1 MLSFFVGIQYL
12 GIIIIFVQVMVL
24 LLYRPSNL
32 QRMLLIIELA
42 TLVNHVGCLLM
53 MQATTAET
61 ALMAVK
67 FSYIGKPYILLAIF
81 LFLLYF
87 YRVHV
92 PDIVKYGLCVFHVCI
107 SLLVLTCEHHT
118 RCYSSMEFV
127 DEGYFPHLVFG
138 HGPIYILN
146 TLLIFFYFL
155 AGLGLSIIKYKDM
168 RTRDE
173 QKCALYLDIIILIGV
188 LGLIMYFTGITG
200 GYDTTLPS
208 YLIGN
213 ILLQICMMKYNM
225 LDALEVAKDVIAD
238 EIAQG
243 ILVVTPDDRIIYD
256 NQQLR
261 QIFTEDGVYHVRDT
275 YEVLQKYYELGERF
289 SRDDHIYEIR
299 KKEIEKN
306 GIGYG
311 DMYVV
316 SDVTENYNH
325 AVALER
331 QMVIAEMAN
340 RAKSDFLARMSH
352 EIRTP
357 INAVI
362 GMDEMILREGKDPAV
377 KKYAMNIKS
386 AANTLLSLIN
396 DILDSSKIESGK
408 LEIVPM
414 EYELD
419 SLLNDVVNAIYL
431 KAEDKGLK
439 LRLNVDQNLPNHL
452 YGDDVRIRQILTNL
466 LNNAVKYTHEGE
478 IRFTVE
484 NRSRADETILYFEVS
499 DTGIGIKEKD
509 LPKLCE
515 AFERI
520 EVSRNRN
527 IEGTGLGMSIVSDLL
542 HLMGSQL
549 HVQSIYGEGST
560 FSFELAQKPV
570 SEEKI
575 GNYEERI
582 RHMHQGHTYRSSFLA
597 PRAKLLV
604 VDDNDINRMVFCD
617 LLKQTKMQIVE
628 ADSGAACLEAVQHEH
643 FDLIF
648 LDHMMPDM
656 DGVETFRRM
665 KELPDNC
672 CTKTPVVALTA
683 NAVTG
688 AKEKYMEIGFDGYV
702 SKPIVSEKLEL
713 LIMELLPEELVEAVP
728 EQDAEAGPAHE
739 TSAVSD
745 PMNGSG
751 EEEAVLPEID
761 GIDWNYAHIYIP
773 DDNVLQLTLKN
784 IYRALESDLIQ
795 LTELYQNIYN
805 NEEGMAAYR
814 IKVHALKSTNASVG
828 AVMVS
833 QLAKLLEQK
842 AIEQDVEAIERLHPV
857 LMEQMRKL
865 QTALQEYYGCE
876 AKEQQTQMTEDSLE
890 QLLQELIGVLQS
902 YDYDGAD
909 AITEKLES
917 CDCSPKLKERL
928 QILREQEFQLEFD
941 ACTETAQQMLE
952 MIHSERE

>member
-118 RCYSSMEFV
+118 LFYSSMEFV

-275 YEVLQKYYELGERF
+275 YEVLQKYYELGEQF
-289 SRDDHIYEIR
+289 SRGDHIYEIR
-299 KKEIEKN
+299 KKAIEKN

-311 DMYVV
+311 NMYVV

-325 AVALER
+325 AVELER

-357 INAVI
+357 INAI
-362 GMDEMILREGKDPAV
+362 AGMDEMILREGREPIV

-408 LEIVPM
+408 LEILPM

-431 KAEDKGLK
+431 KAADKGLK
-439 LRLNVDQNLPNHL
+439 LLINVDQNLPNRL

-466 LNNAVKYTHEGE
+466 LNNSVKYTHEGE

-484 NRSRADETILYFEVS
+484 NRSSGDKTILYFEVS

-549 HVQSIYGEGST
+549 HVHSVYGEGST
-560 FSFELAQKPV
+560 FSFELVQQTV
-570 SEEKI
+570 SEELI

-582 RHMHQGHTYRSSFLA
+582 RHMHQGNTYRCLFQA

-604 VDDNDINRMVFCD
+604 VDDNDTNRMVFCN
-617 LLKQTKMQIVE
+617 LLKQTKVQIVE
-628 ADSGAACLEAVQHEH
+628 ADSGAACLEAVQNEH

-656 DGVETFRRM
+656 DGVETLHRM
-665 KELPDNC
+665 KELPDNRC
-672 CTKTPVVALTA
+672 AQTPVVALTA

-728 EQDAEAGPAHE
+728 EQDVEADPLHE

-745 PMNGSG
+745 PMNGFG
-751 EEEAVLPEID
+751 EDEAVLPEID

-773 DDNVLQLTLKN
+773 DDNVLELTLKN
-784 IYRALESDLIQ
+784 IYRAMESDLIQ

-828 AVMVS
+828 ALMVS
-833 QLAKLLEQK
+833 QLARLLEQK
-842 AIEQDVEAIERLHPV
+842 AIEQDAQAIGRLHPV
-857 LMEQMRKL
+857 LVEQMRKL
-865 QTALQEYYGCE
+865 QAALGEYYGLE
-876 AKEQQTQMTEDSLE
+876 AGEQQSQMSEDAFE
-890 QLLQELIGVLQS
+890 QLLQELIEALQS
-902 YDYDGAD
+902 YDYDRSD
-909 AITEKLES
+909 AIMEKLEG
-917 CDCSPKLKERL
+917 CTCCAQMKEPLR
-928 QILREQEFQLEFD
+928 ILREQEFQLELD
-941 ACTETAQQMLE
+941 ECVETAQQMLE

>member
-1 MLSFFVGIQYL
+1 MLSFFIGIQYL

-53 MQATTAET
+53 MQASTAET
-61 ALMAVK
+61 ALIAVK

-87 YRVHV
+87 YRVHI
-92 PDIVKYGLCVFHVCI
+92 PYLLKYALCVFHVCI
-107 SLLVLTCEHHT
+107 SLLVLTCDHHNLF
-118 RCYSSMEFV
+118 YSSMKFV

-138 HGPIYILN
+138 HGPFYIIN
-146 TLLIFFYFL
+146 TVLIFFYFL
-155 AGLGLSIIKYKDM
+155 TGLLLSVIKYKDM

-173 QKCALYLDIIILIGV
+173 QRCAFYLDAIILIGAV
-188 LGLIMYFTGITG
+188 GLIVYFTGITG
-200 GYDTTLPS
+200 GYDTTLPA

-213 ILLQICMMKYNM
+213 IILQICVMKYNM
-225 LDALEVAKDVIAD
+225 LDALEVAKDTIAD

-243 ILVVTPDDRIIYD
+243 ILVVAPDGRIIYD

-261 QIFTEDGVYHVRDT
+261 QIFAADGMYRVHDVYET
-275 YEVLQKYYELGERF
+275 LQKYYELGERF
-289 SRDDHIYEIR
+289 SRGNHIYEIR

-316 SDVTENYNH
+316 NDVTENYNH
-325 AVALER
+325 AVELER

-357 INAVI
+357 INVVI
-362 GMDEMILREGKDPAV
+362 GMDEMILREGRDPVV
-377 KKYAMNIKS
+377 KKYAMNIKA

-408 LEIVPM
+408 LEILPM

-419 SLLNDVVNAIYL
+419 SLLNDVVNAIYMN
-431 KAEDKGLK
+431 AEDKGLE
-439 LRLNVDQNLPNHL
+439 LLINVDENLPNHL

-484 NRSRADETILYFEVS
+484 DHSRDGETFLYFEVS

-549 HVQSIYGEGST
+549 HVRSVYGEGST
-560 FSFELAQKPV
+560 FSFELSQQAV
-570 SEEKI
+570 SAEKI
-575 GNYEERI
+575 GDYEERI
-582 RHMHQGHTYRSSFLA
+582 RHMHQGNAYRCKFQA
-597 PRAKLLV
+597 PQAKLLV
-604 VDDNDINRMVFCD
+604 VDDNDTNRMVFCN
-617 LLKQTKMQIVE
+617 LLKQTRVQITE
-628 ADSGAACLEAVQHEH
+628 ADSGAACLEAVQKEH

-656 DGVETFRRM
+656 DGIETLQRM
-665 KELPDNC
+665 RAMEDNRC
-672 CTKTPVVALTA
+672 AQTPVVALTA

-688 AKEKYMEIGFDGYV
+688 AKERYMELGFDGYV
-702 SKPIVSEKLEL
+702 PKPIVSEKLEL
-713 LIMELLPEELVEAVP
+713 LIMELLPKGLVEVMP
-728 EQDAEAGPAHE
+728 EQE
-739 TSAVSD
+739 TGATFADQETNVSESSND
-745 PMNGSG
+745 SG
-751 EEEAVLPEID
+751 EEACVLPEID

-773 DDNVLQLTLKN
+773 DDDVLLLTLKN
-784 IYRALESDLIQ
+784 IYRAMNSDLNQ
-795 LTELYQNIYN
+795 LTELYQNIY

-833 QLAKLLEQK
+833 QLSKLLEQK
-842 AIEQDVEAIERLHPV
+842 AIEQDAQSIERLHPA

-865 QTALQEYYGCE
+865 QAALQTYYGCE
-876 AKEQQTQMTEDSLE
+876 SEGQQQVTESSLE
-890 QLLQELIGVLQS
+890 QLLLELIQALQS
-902 YDYDGAD
+902 YDYDRSD
-909 AITEKLES
+909 AIAEKLQA
-917 CDCSPKLKERL
+917 CNCSADLKSSL
-928 QILREQEFQLEFD
+928 QTLREQEFQLEFEE
-941 ACTETAQQMLE
+941 CIKTASQMLDK
-952 MIHSERE
+952 IHSERE

>member
-1 MLSFFVGIQYL
+1 MLTVFIGIQYL
-12 GIIIIFVQVMVL
+12 GIVIIFMQVMVL
-24 LLYRPSNL
+24 LFYRPSNL

-53 MQATTAET
+53 MQATNAET
-61 ALMAVK
+61 ALIAIK

-87 YRVHV
+87 YRVHIPPV
-92 PDIVKYGLCVFHVCI
+92 IKYALCIFHVCI
-107 SLLVLTCEHHT
+107 SMLVLTCDHHDLF
-118 RCYSSMEFV
+118 YSSMKFV

-138 HGPIYILN
+138 HGPFYILN
-146 TLLIFFYFL
+146 TILIFAYFAMGL
-155 AGLGLSIIKYKDM
+155 ALSIIKYKDM

-173 QKCALYLDIIILIGV
+173 QKCAFYLDAILL
-188 LGLIMYFTGITG
+188 LGAAGLVTYFTGITG

-208 YLIGN
+208 FLIGN

-225 LDALEVAKDVIAD
+225 LDALEVAKDTIAD

-243 ILVVTPDDRIIYD
+243 ILVIAPDERVIYE

-261 QIFTEDGVYHVRDT
+261 QIFSTDGVYQANEA
-275 YEVLQKYYELGERF
+275 YETLQAYCVLGEKF
-289 SRDDHIYEIR
+289 SRNDHIYDIR

-306 GIGYG
+306 GISYG

-325 AVALER
+325 AVELER

-357 INAVI
+357 INAII
-362 GMDEMILREGKDPAV
+362 GMDEMILREGKESGV
-377 KKYAMNIKS
+377 KKYAMNIRS

-431 KAEDKGLK
+431 KAADKGLE
-439 LRLNVDQNLPNHL
+439 LLINVDENLPNHL
-452 YGDDVRIRQILTNL
+452 YGDDVRIRQVLTNL

-484 NRSRADETILYFEVS
+484 NRSRADETLLYFEVS

-549 HVQSIYGEGST
+549 HVQSVYGEGST
-560 FSFELAQKPV
+560 FSFELAQQAV

-582 RHMHQGHTYRSSFLA
+582 RNMHQGDTYQCRFLA
-597 PRAKLLV
+597 PQAKLLV
-604 VDDNDINRMVFCD
+604 VDDNDVNRLVFCN
-617 LLKQTKMQIVE
+617 LLKQTRMQITE
-628 ADSGAACLEAVQHEH
+628 ADSGAACLEAVQNEH

-656 DGVETFRRM
+656 DGVETLQRM
-665 KELPDNC
+665 RTMTGNRC
-672 CTKTPVVALTA
+672 AQTPVVALTA

-688 AKEKYMEIGFDGYV
+688 AKEKYMELGFDGYV
-702 SKPIVSEKLEL
+702 PKPIVSEKLEL
-713 LIMELLPEELVEAVP
+713 LIMDLLPAELVEIV
-728 EQDAEAGPAHE
+728 EDYGEAGNDRAQQGAGSLGLPGDAGE
-739 TSAVSD
+739 T
-745 PMNGSG
+745 
-751 EEEAVLPEID
+751 EVLPEIE
-761 GIDWNYAHIYIP
+761 GIDWNYAHIYIQ
-773 DDNVLQLTLKN
+773 DDSVLLLTLKN
-784 IYRALESDLIQ
+784 IYRAMDSDLNQ

-805 NEEGMAAYR
+805 EEGMVAYR

-833 QLAKLLEQK
+833 QLARLLEQK
-842 AIEQDVEAIERLHPV
+842 AIEQDAQAIERLHPA
-857 LMEQMRKL
+857 LMEQLRNL
-865 QTALQEYYGCE
+865 QAALQEYYGRGAE
-876 AKEQQTQMTEDSLE
+876 GQQQMSDGFLEQQLR
-890 QLLQELIGVLQS
+890 ELIEALQA
-902 YDYDGAD
+902 YDYDSSD
-909 AITEKLES
+909 AIMEKLEN
-917 CDCSPKLKERL
+917 CDCSAELKSKL
-928 QILREQEFQLEFD
+928 QMLREQEFQLEFD
-941 ACTETAQQMLE
+941 VCVETAEQMLA
-952 MIHSERE
+952 MISSERE

>member
-1 MLSFFVGIQYL
+1 M
-12 GIIIIFVQVMVL
+12 QVMVL

-53 MQATTAET
+53 MQAKTAET

-87 YRVHV
+87 YRVHI
-92 PDIVKYGLCVFHVCI
+92 PNIIKYGLCVFHVCI
-107 SLLVLTCEHHT
+107 SLLVLTCEHHKLF
-118 RCYSSMEFV
+118 YSSMKFV

-146 TLLIFFYFL
+146 TLLIFFYFI
-155 AGLGLSIIKYKDM
+155 AGLYLSIVKYKNM
-168 RTRDE
+168 HTKDE
-173 QKCALYLDIIILIGV
+173 QRCAFYLDVIILIGAI
-188 LGLIMYFTGITG
+188 GLVTYFTGITG

-225 LDALEVAKDVIAD
+225 LDAMEVAKDTIVD

-243 ILVVTPDDRIIYD
+243 VMVVGTDGKILYENR
-256 NQQLR
+256 QLR
-261 QIFTEDGVYHVRDT
+261 QMVAPDGDYDAMEACRMLRQYD
-275 YEVLQKYYELGERF
+275 ELGEQF
-289 SRDDHIYEIR
+289 SEGNHIYEIR
-299 KKEIEKN
+299 NKEIEKN

-311 DMYVV
+311 HMYVV

-325 AVALER
+325 AVELER

-357 INAVI
+357 INAVV
-362 GMDEMILREGKDPAV
+362 GMDEMILRESKEPAV
-377 KKYAMNIKS
+377 RTYAMNIKS

-414 EYELD
+414 AYELD

-431 KAEDKGLK
+431 KVADKGLK
-439 LRLNVDQNLPNHL
+439 LIVNVDKDLPNHL

-466 LNNAVKYTHEGE
+466 LNNAVKYTHIGE
-478 IRFTVE
+478 IRFTVADH
-484 NRSRADETILYFEVS
+484 SRGQERILYFEVS

-509 LPKLCE
+509 LPKLGK

-527 IEGTGLGMSIVSDLL
+527 IEGTGLGMSIVRDLL
-542 HLMGSQL
+542 YLMGSRLQV
-549 HVQSIYGEGST
+549 HSIYGEGST
-560 FSFELAQKPV
+560 FSFELVQQVV

-575 GNYEERI
+575 GDYEERI
-582 RHMHQGHTYRSSFLA
+582 KTMHQGNPYRCRFTA

-604 VDDNDINRMVFCD
+604 VDDNDTNRMVFCN
-617 LLKQTKMQIVE
+617 LLKQTRVQITEV
-628 ADSGAACLEAVQHEH
+628 ASGAECLEAVQKEH

-648 LDHMMPDM
+648 LDHMMPEM
-656 DGVETFRRM
+656 DGVETLQRM
-665 KELPDNC
+665 KTMQDNRC
-672 CTKTPVVALTA
+672 ANIPVVALTA

-688 AKEKYMEIGFDGYV
+688 AKEKYMELGFDGYV

-713 LIMELLPEELVEAVP
+713 LIMELLPDELLEEVCEADS
-728 EQDAEAGPAHE
+728 EGGADAM
-739 TSAVSD
+739 SATD
-745 PMNGSG
+745 QAG
-751 EEEAVLPEID
+751 EESSELPEID
-761 GIDWNYAHIYIP
+761 GIDWNYAHIFLP
-773 DDNVLQLTLKN
+773 DDEILLLTLKN
-784 IYRALESDLIQ
+784 IYRAMDSDRNQ

-805 NEEGMAAYR
+805 EKGMAEYR

-828 AVMVS
+828 ALMVS
-833 QLAKLLEQK
+833 QMAKLLEQK
-842 AIEQDVEAIERLHPV
+842 AIEGDIQAICQIHPVFMEQLERL
-857 LMEQMRKL
+857 QASL
-865 QTALQEYYGCE
+865 QAYFQQGAEEKQQETSEEY
-876 AKEQQTQMTEDSLE
+876 LE
-890 QLLQELIGVLQS
+890 EKLQELLLALKA
-902 YDYDGAD
+902 YDYDRSD
-909 AITEKLES
+909 AIAEELNT
-917 CDCSPKLKERL
+917 CHCSGKYQDALRL
-928 QILREQEFQLEFD
+928 LCEQELQLEFEG
-941 ACTETAQQMLE
+941 CKKTAEQMLQ
-952 MIHSERE
+952 MIHSERD

>member
-1 MLSFFVGIQYL
+1 MLSLFIGIQYL
-12 GIIIIFVQVMVL
+12 GIIIIFAQVMVL

-87 YRVHV
+87 YRVHI
-92 PDIVKYGLCVFHVCI
+92 PTFIKYALCIFHVCI
-107 SLLVLTCEHHT
+107 SLLVLTCEHH
-118 RCYSSMEFV
+118 RLFYSSMEFV

-138 HGPIYILN
+138 HGPFYILN
-146 TLLIFFYFL
+146 TVLIFFYFVM
-155 AGLGLSIIKYKDM
+155 GLVLSIVKYKNM
-168 RTRDE
+168 HTRDE
-173 QKCALYLDIIILIGV
+173 QRCTFYLDAIIVVGAA
-188 LGLIMYFTGITG
+188 GLVTYFTGITG

-225 LDALEVAKDVIAD
+225 LDALEVARDTIVD

-243 ILVVTPDDRIIYD
+243 ILVVSPDDHIIYD

-261 QIFTEDGVYHVRDT
+261 QIFTTDSVYHQDEA
-275 YEVLQKYYELGERF
+275 YETLQAYFALGEKF
-289 SRDDHIYEIR
+289 SRNDHIYEIR
-299 KKEIEKN
+299 KKVIEKN

-325 AVALER
+325 AVELER

-357 INAVI
+357 INAII
-362 GMDEMILREGKDPAV
+362 GMDEMILREGREPVV

-431 KAEDKGLK
+431 KAADKGLE
-439 LRLNVDQNLPNHL
+439 LLINVDENLPNHL

-484 NRSRADETILYFEVS
+484 NRSRAGETILYFEVS

-549 HVQSIYGEGST
+549 HVHSVYGEGST
-560 FSFELAQKPV
+560 FSFELVQRAV

-575 GNYEERI
+575 GDYEERI
-582 RHMHQGHTYRSSFLA
+582 RNMHQGDTYRCRFFA
-597 PRAKLLV
+597 PQARLLV
-604 VDDNDINRMVFCD
+604 VDDNDTNRMVFCN
-617 LLKQTKMQIVE
+617 LLKQTKVQIVE
-628 ADSGAACLEAVQHEH
+628 ADSGAACLEAVQNEH

-656 DGVETFRRM
+656 DGVETLRRM
-665 KELPDNC
+665 KVLPDNRC
-672 CTKTPVVALTA
+672 AHTPVVALTA

-688 AKEKYMEIGFDGYV
+688 AKEKYMELGFDGYV

-713 LIMELLPEELVEAVP
+713 LIVELLPKGLVETVT
-728 EQDAEAGPAHE
+728 EHE
-739 TSAVSD
+739 TGRHHES
-745 PMNGSG
+745 
-751 EEEAVLPEID
+751 EEADVLDYENNSGKEEHSLPEID

-773 DDNVLQLTLKN
+773 DDAVLLLTLKN
-784 IYRALESDLIQ
+784 IYRAMNSDLNQ
-795 LTELYQNIYN
+795 LTELYQNIY

-833 QLAKLLEQK
+833 QLARLLEHK
-842 AIEQDVEAIERLHPV
+842 AIEQDVQSIERLHPV
-857 LMEQMRKL
+857 LMEQLKNLM
-865 QTALQEYYGCE
+865 TALQVYYGPE
-876 AKEQQTQMTEDSLE
+876 ADGQSMPEAVLEQQ
-890 QLLQELIGVLQS
+890 LQELIEALQA
-902 YDYDGAD
+902 YDYDKAD

-917 CDCSPKLKERL
+917 CDCSPELKAGIRK
-928 QILREQEFQLEFD
+928 LREQEFQLEFEE
-941 ACTETAQQMLE
+941 CMETASQMLG